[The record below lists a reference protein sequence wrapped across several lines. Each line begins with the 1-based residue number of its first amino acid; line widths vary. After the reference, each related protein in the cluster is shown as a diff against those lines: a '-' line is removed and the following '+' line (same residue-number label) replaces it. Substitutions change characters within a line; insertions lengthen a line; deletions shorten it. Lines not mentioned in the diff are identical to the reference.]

1 MEASF
6 AARYGPCALV
16 GGACQGI
23 GLAFARALAGRGL
36 DLVLVDVRGDLLPE
50 VGRELGEGHGVSVNL
65 VQLDLGE
72 RAAGER
78 LQALAGGR
86 EIGLGIACAA
96 IGGVGPFLS
105 EPLEAHR
112 QRLAVNCGG
121 ALSVAHALAGPMVA
135 RGRGGLVLVSSMAGL
150 QGTGWVAGYAA
161 TKAFDLA
168 LAEGLWFELRPH
180 GVDVLALVPGN
191 TDTPGLRSSRPRK
204 GQEGWMQPDDVA
216 REALEALGREPVHV
230 CGEANRK
237 VVEALD
243 RLPRAERIRIMG
255 ESTRALYEDS

>member
-1 MEASF
+1 MDGAF
-6 AARYGPCALV
+6 LAKYGPWALV

-23 GLAFARALAGRGL
+23 GRAFAEALAARGAG
-36 DLVLVDVRGDLLPE
+36 LVLVDVRGDLLPE
-50 VGRELGEGHGVSVNL
+50 LAAELRGRFGVETSGVA
-65 VQLDLGE
+65 LDLGE

-78 LQALAGGR
+78 LRALAAER
-86 EIGLGIACAA
+86 EIGLGIASAA

-112 QRLAVNCGG
+112 ARLAVNCGG
-121 ALSVAHALAGPMVA
+121 ALSIAHALAAPMVA
-135 RGRGGLVLVSSMAGL
+135 RGRGGLILVSSMAGL
-150 QGTGWVAGYAA
+150 QGTGWVASYAA

-204 GQEGWMQPDDVA
+204 GQEGWMKPEDVA
-216 REALEALGREPVHV
+216 REALEALGQEPVHV

-237 VVEALD
+237 VMEALG
-243 RLPRAERIRIMG
+243 RLPRAERLRIMG
-255 ESTRALYEDS
+255 ENTRALYED

>member
-1 MEASF
+1 MGDPFLAK
-6 AARYGPCALV
+6 YGPWALV

-23 GLAFARALAGRGL
+23 GRAFADALAARGL
-36 DLVLVDVRGDLLPE
+36 RLLLVDVRADLLPAVEEE
-50 VGRELGEGHGVSVNL
+50 VRARFDVEAQGVR
-65 VQLDLGE
+65 LDLGE

-78 LQALAGGR
+78 LRALAAER
-86 EIGLGIACAA
+86 EIGLAVACAA

-112 QRLAVNCGG
+112 ARLAVNCGG
-121 ALSVAHALAGPMVA
+121 ALSIAHALAGPMA
-135 RGRGGLVLVSSMAGL
+135 SRGRGGLVLVSSMAGM
-150 QGTGWVAGYAA
+150 QGTGWVASYAA

-168 LAEGLWFELRPH
+168 LAEGLWFELAPR

-204 GQEGWMQPDDVA
+204 GQGGWMQAEDVA

-237 VVEALD
+237 VMDALS
-243 RLPRAERIRIMG
+243 RLPRAERLRIMG
-255 ESTRALYEDS
+255 ENTRALYED

>member
-1 MEASF
+1 MADPLLEK
-6 AARYGPCALV
+6 YGPCALV

-23 GLAFARALAGRGL
+23 GLAFSRALAARGFR
-36 DLVLVDVRGDLLPE
+36 LVLADVRGDLLPT
-50 VGRELGEGHGVSVNL
+50 VRRELSERHGVDVTA
-65 VQLDLGE
+65 VQLDLGASE
-72 RAAGER
+72 AGER
-78 LQALAGGR
+78 LRSLAAEH

-96 IGGVGPFLS
+96 IGGIGPFLS
-105 EPLEAHR
+105 EPLHVHR
-112 QRLAVNCGG
+112 ARVDVNCGG
-121 ALSVAHALAGPMVA
+121 ALSIAHALAGPMA
-135 RGRGGLVLVSSMAGL
+135 ERGRGGLILISSMAGL

-204 GQEGWMQPDDVA
+204 GQEGWMQPEDVA
-216 REALEALGREPVHV
+216 REGLEALGKEPVHV

-237 VVEALD
+237 VVEALN

-255 ESTRALYEDS
+255 ESTRALYED

>member
-1 MEASF
+1 VSAAF
-6 AARYGPCALV
+6 ADKYGPTALV

-23 GLAFARALAGRGL
+23 GLAFARALAARGL
-36 DLVLVDVRGDLLPE
+36 GLVLVDVRGDLLPE
-50 VGRELGEGHGVSVNL
+50 VSKELAAQHGAEVNT

-72 RAAGER
+72 GSAGER
-78 LQALAGGR
+78 LRALAAEH

-96 IGGVGPFLS
+96 IGGVGPFLL

-112 QRLAVNCGG
+112 ARLEVNCGG
-121 ALSVAHALAGPMVA
+121 ALSIAHALAGPMQA
-135 RGRGGLVLVSSMAGL
+135 RGRGGLILVSSMAGMV
-150 QGTGWVAGYAA
+150 GTGWVTSYSA

-168 LAEGLWFELRPH
+168 FAEGLWFELRPH

-191 TDTPGLRSSRPRK
+191 TDTPGLRSSAPKK
-204 GQEGWMQPDDVA
+204 GQEGWMQPADVA
-216 REALEALGREPVHV
+216 REALAALGREPVHV

-237 VVEALD
+237 VTEALD

-255 ESTRALYEDS
+255 ESTRALYED

>member
-1 MEASF
+1 MSEGF
-6 AARYGPCALV
+6 AEKYGPVALV

-23 GLAFARALAGRGL
+23 GLAFAHALAARGL
-36 DLVLVDVRGDLLPE
+36 GLVLVDVRGDLLPALRDELAAQHGAE
-50 VGRELGEGHGVSVNL
+50 VNG

-72 RAAGER
+72 AGAGSR
-78 LQALAGGR
+78 LAALAAER

-112 QRLAVNCGG
+112 ARLAVNCGG
-121 ALSVAHALAGPMVA
+121 ALAIAHALGGPMQA
-135 RGRGGLVLVSSMAGL
+135 RGRGGLIFVSSMAGL

-161 TKAFDLA
+161 TKAFDLV
-168 LAEGLWFELRPH
+168 LAEGLGFELRPH

-191 TDTPGLRSSRPRK
+191 TDTPGLRSSAPRK
-204 GQEGWMQPDDVA
+204 GQSGWMQPADVA

-237 VVEALD
+237 VIEALD

-255 ESTRALYEDS
+255 ESTRALYED

>member
-1 MEASF
+1 MGDAF
-6 AARYGPCALV
+6 LAKYGPWALV

-23 GLAFARALAGRGL
+23 GRALADALAARGL
-36 DLVLVDVRGDLLPE
+36 RLLLVDVQGDLLPA
-50 VGRELGEGHGVSVNL
+50 VAQELRARFGVEANGVR
-65 VQLDLGE
+65 LDLGE

-78 LQALAGGR
+78 LRALAAEH
-86 EIGLGIACAA
+86 EIGLAVACAA

-112 QRLAVNCGG
+112 ARLAVNCGG
-121 ALSVAHALAGPMVA
+121 ALSIAHALAGPMA
-135 RGRGGLVLVSSMAGL
+135 ERGRGGLILVYSMAGM
-150 QGTGWVAGYAA
+150 QGTGWVASSSA

-168 LAEGLWFELRPH
+168 LAEGLWFELAPR

-204 GQEGWMQPDDVA
+204 GQAAWMKPEDVA

-237 VVEALD
+237 VMEALG
-243 RLPRAERIRIMG
+243 RLPRAERLRIMG
-255 ESTRALYEDS
+255 ENTRALYED